1 MIHFENSQPQ
11 LTLVLWTLFI
21 VILYIVLE
29 DGEPILKPGL
39 AICDPRGP
47 KGQTPRETS
56 GRKKKKNLSSC
67 HTLSSF
73 GEFGFTRHSSHLL
86 APLNSVVAFPQ

>member
-56 GRKKKKNLSSC
+56 GRKKKKTSAAV
-67 HTLSSF
+67 TLSPPSV
-73 GEFGFTRHSSHLL
+73 SLASHDT
-86 APLNSVVAFPQ
+86 PLIC

>member
-1 MIHFENSQPQ
+1 MTRFENSRPQ

-21 VILYIVLE
+21 VILYTVLG

-39 AICDPRGP
+39 AICDPCGP

-56 GRKKKKNLSSC
+56 GGKKKPSAAV
-67 HTLSSF
+67 TLSPPWVSLA
-73 GEFGFTRHSSHLL
+73 SHDT
-86 APLNSVVAFPQ
+86 PLIC

>member
-1 MIHFENSQPQ
+1 MTHFENSRPQ

-21 VILYIVLE
+21 VILYIVLG

-39 AICDPRGP
+39 AICDPCGP

-56 GRKKKKNLSSC
+56 GGEKKPLSSC
-67 HTLSSF
+67 HSLSSL